1 MTVFVRRLTFLAALT
16 PALLVAQR
24 PGGPGGPGA
33 PNGMATPIAPEQWPA
48 WVRRTPVTD
57 PVLLRIME
65 EGMQRS
71 QAGALAQVLTDSI
84 GPRLTGSPGYTAAG
98 DWLVKKYT
106 EWGITAR
113 KEQWGT
119 WSSFKRGV
127 THVDLVA
134 PRTRTLE
141 ATMLAWS
148 PATNGAV
155 TGDVVVLPQFESA
168 ESAHAWLMA
177 TRGKFVMV
185 NAPNIT
191 CRTSQQMAEFGMP
204 STLTSMRAAQDSI
217 RISFNNRNVA
227 AAGLQDSLK
236 AYGAAGVVT
245 FGWSNYPGINKVFGS
260 PRQQVPTFD
269 LSCEDY
275 GLVYRLASRNQGP
288 KLRVNI
294 EAEFLGEQPVHNA
307 IAEVK
312 GTGKKAGEYVM
323 LSAHFDSWEAASGAT
338 DNATGT
344 VTMLEAMRILKSV
357 GYKPKRTILAGHW
370 GGEEQGL
377 NGSRSYV
384 KDHPDV
390 VNGLHAL
397 FNQDN
402 GTGRVVNMSASGLV
416 SADTVLRSYLSQLPS
431 DFTQWIR
438 YTGVGAPGSGGTDH
452 VAFVCAGAP
461 GFNLGALGW
470 DYGSTTWHTN
480 RDTYDKIIVDDLK
493 HNATL
498 TAMLIYLAS
507 EDPVKMARVKLDP
520 LPAAGPSGT
529 PGSWPTCVDGTRNT
543 SGYRR

>member
-1 MTVFVRRLTFLAALT
+1 MTLFVRRITLAALVGT
-16 PALLVAQR
+16 PALLIAQR
-24 PGGPGGPGA
+24 PAEA
-33 PNGMATPIAPEQWPA
+33 PVVPNTMARRIPAEQWPE
-48 WVRRTPVTD
+48 WVRKTPVTD
-57 PVLLRIME
+57 PMLLRIVE

-84 GPRLTGSPGYTAAG
+84 GPRLTGSPGFTSAG
-98 DWLVKKYT
+98 DWLVSKYK
-106 EWGITAR
+106 EWGVTAR

-127 THVDLVA
+127 THVDLIA

-168 ESAHAWLMA
+168 ESAHAWLQA
-177 TRGKFVMV
+177 TRAKFVMI
-185 NAPNIT
+185 NAPQIS
-191 CRTSQQMAEFGMP
+191 CRSPQQLQEFATP
-204 STLTSMRAAQDSI
+204 ATLASLRAAQDTL
-217 RISFNNRNVA
+217 RISFNQRNVT

-260 PRQQVPTFD
+260 PRQMVPTFD

-275 GLVYRLASRNQGP
+275 GLVYRLSVNKQAP
-288 KLRVNI
+288 KLRVQI
-294 EAEFLGEQPVHNA
+294 ESENLGEVPVTNTLG
-307 IAEVK
+307 EMK
-312 GTGKKAGEYVM
+312 GTGRNANQYVM
-323 LSAHFDSWEAASGAT
+323 LSAHLDSWEASSGAT

-344 VTMLEAMRILKSV
+344 ITMLEAMRILKSI
-357 GYKPKRTILAGHW
+357 GYKPKRTILAAHW

-377 NGSRSYV
+377 NGSRSFV
-384 KDHPDV
+384 KDHPEV
-390 VNGLHAL
+390 VSGLQAL

-402 GTGRVVNMSASGLV
+402 GTGRIVGMSASGLV
-416 SADTVLRSYLSQLPS
+416 SADTVLRGYLSQLPS

-438 YTGVGAPGSGGTDH
+438 YGGVGQPGSGGTDH
-452 VAFVCAGAP
+452 VSFTCAAAP
-461 GFNLGALGW
+461 GFGLGALGW

-493 HNATL
+493 QNATL
-498 TAMLIYLAS
+498 VAMLIYLAS
-507 EDPVKMARVKLDP
+507 EDPTQMARIKVDP
-520 LPAAGPSGT
+520 LPAGPNGAAGT
-529 PGSWPTCVDGTRNT
+529 WPACVDGTRNT
-543 SGYRR
+543 AGYRR

>member
-1 MTVFVRRLTFLAALT
+1 MRFVVRGLTLVAALA

-24 PGGPGGPGA
+24 PGGGA
-33 PNGMATPIAPEQWPA
+33 AVTPNSQATPIPAEQWPV

-84 GPRLTGSPGYTAAG
+84 GPRLTGSPGFTAAG
-98 DWLVKKYT
+98 DWLLKKYA

-119 WSSFKRGV
+119 WNSFARGA

-134 PRTRTLE
+134 PRMRTLE

-155 TGDVVVLPQFESA
+155 TGDVVVLPQLDSPA
-168 ESAHAWLMA
+168 AMQTWLMA
-177 TRGKFVMV
+177 TRGKFVMI

-191 CRTSQQMAEFGMP
+191 CRSPQQMAEFGTP
-204 STLTSMRAAQDSI
+204 TTLTSMRAAQDSI
-217 RISFNNRNVA
+217 RISFNNRNVS

-236 AYGAAGVVT
+236 AHGAVGVVT

-260 PRQQVPTFD
+260 PRQQVPTFE

-275 GLVYRLASRNQGP
+275 GLVYRLAANNQGP
-288 KLRVNI
+288 KLKVQIDAQFR
-294 EAEFLGEQPVHNA
+294 GEQPVHNT

-312 GTGKKAGEYVM
+312 GTGPKAKEYVM
-323 LSAHFDSWEAASGAT
+323 LSAHMDSWEASSGAT

-377 NGSRSYV
+377 NGSRSFV
-384 KDHPDV
+384 KDHPEV
-390 VNGLHAL
+390 VDGLQAL

-402 GTGRVVNMSASGLV
+402 GTGRIVNMSASGLV
-416 SADTVLRSYLSQLPS
+416 SADTVLRGYLAQLPS

-452 VAFVCAGAP
+452 VSFVCAGAP

-493 HNATL
+493 QNATL
-498 TAMLIYLAS
+498 AAMLIYLAS
-507 EDPVKMARVKLDP
+507 EDPTKMARIKLDP
-520 LPAAGPSGT
+520 LPAGPNGTAGA
-529 PGSWPTCVDGTRNT
+529 WPTCVDGTRNT

>member
-1 MTVFVRRLTFLAALT
+1 MPLIVRRSALS
-16 PALLVAQR
+16 ALLVLPAALGAQR
-24 PGGPGGPGA
+24 PVDAPVA
-33 PNGMATPIAPEQWPA
+33 PNAMARPVPAEQWGDY
-48 WVRRTPVTD
+48 VRRTPVTD
-57 PVLLRIME
+57 PMILKIVD
-65 EGMQRS
+65 EGMSRS

-84 GPRLTGSPGYTAAG
+84 GPRLTGSPGFTSAG
-98 DWLVKKYT
+98 DWLMKKYQ

-119 WSSFKRGV
+119 WNSFGRGV

-134 PRTRTLE
+134 PRVRTLE

-148 PATNGAV
+148 PSTNGAV
-155 TGDVVVLPQFESA
+155 TGDVVVLPQLETA
-168 ESAHAWLMA
+168 DAAHAWLMA
-177 TRGKFVMV
+177 TRGKFVMI

-191 CRTSQQMAEFGMP
+191 CRTPQQLAEFA
-204 STLTSMRAAQDSI
+204 TLATLASLRAAQDTI
-217 RISFNNRNVA
+217 RISFNQRNVN

-236 AYGAAGVVT
+236 LYGAAGVVT

-275 GLVYRLASRNQGP
+275 GLVYRLASNNQGP
-288 KLRVNI
+288 KLKVQI
-294 EAEFLGEQPVHNA
+294 ESEFLGERPVANT

-312 GTGKKAGEYVM
+312 GTGKKANEFVM
-323 LSAHFDSWEAASGAT
+323 LSAHLDSWESSSGAT

-344 VTMLEAMRILKSV
+344 ITMLEAMRILKSV

-377 NGSRSYV
+377 NGSRAFV

-390 VNGLHAL
+390 VTGLQAL

-402 GTGRVVNMSASGLV
+402 GTGRIVGMSASGLV
-416 SADTVLRSYLSQLPS
+416 SADTVLRGYLAQLPS

-438 YTGVGAPGSGGTDH
+438 YGGVGQPGSGGTDH
-452 VAFVCAGAP
+452 VSFTCYGAP
-461 GFNLGALGW
+461 AFGLGALGW
-470 DYGSTTWHTN
+470 DYGFTTWHTN
-480 RDTYDKIIVDDLK
+480 RDTFDKIIVDDLK
-493 HNATL
+493 QNATL
-498 TAMLIYLAS
+498 VAMLIYLAS
-507 EDPVKMARVKLDP
+507 EDPTLMTRVKVSA
-520 LPAAGPSGT
+520 LPAGPNGT
-529 PGSWPTCVDGTRNT
+529 PGTWPTCVDPIRNT

>member
-1 MTVFVRRLTFLAALT
+1 MTPCVRRLVTGVAFAA
-16 PALLVAQR
+16 PLLLSAQR
-24 PGGPGGPGA
+24 PADA
-33 PNGMATPIAPEQWPA
+33 PVVPNAMAKPIAADQWPE

-57 PVLLRIME
+57 PMLLRIVE

-84 GPRLTGSPGYTAAG
+84 GPRLTGSPGFTSAG
-98 DWLVKKYT
+98 DWLVRKYK
-106 EWGITAR
+106 EWGITSR
-113 KEQWGT
+113 KEPWGT

-127 THVDLVA
+127 THVDLIA

-155 TGDVVVLPQFESA
+155 TGDVVVLPQFESPA
-168 ESAHAWLMA
+168 AAHSWLEGA
-177 TRGKFVMV
+177 RGKFVMI

-191 CRTSQQMAEFGMP
+191 CRTPQQLAEFATP
-204 STLTSMRAAQDSI
+204 STLASLRAAQDTLCVSQ
-217 RISFNNRNVA
+217 RNVT

-236 AYGAAGVVT
+236 AFGAAGVVT

-275 GLVYRLASRNQGP
+275 GLVYRLASNNQGP
-288 KLRVNI
+288 KLRVQI
-294 EAEFLGEQPVHNA
+294 ESDFLGEVPVTNTV
-307 IAEVK
+307 AEVK
-312 GTGKKAGEYVM
+312 GSGRTASQYVM
-323 LSAHFDSWEAASGAT
+323 LSAHLDSWESSSGAT

-344 VTMLEAMRILKSV
+344 ITMLEAMRILKST
-357 GYKPKRTILAGHW
+357 GYKPKRTILAAHW

-377 NGSRSYV
+377 NGSRSFV

-390 VNGLHAL
+390 VTGLQAL

-402 GTGRVVNMSASGLV
+402 GTGRIVGMSASGLV
-416 SADTVLRSYLSQLPS
+416 SADTVLRGYLSQLPS

-438 YTGVGAPGSGGTDH
+438 YGGVGQPGSGGTDH
-452 VAFVCAGAP
+452 VSFTCYGAP
-461 GFNLGALGW
+461 GFGLGALGW
-470 DYGSTTWHTN
+470 DYGFTTWHTN

-493 HNATL
+493 QNATL
-498 TAMLIYLAS
+498 VAMLIYLAS
-507 EDPVKMARVKLDP
+507 EDPTQMARIKVDP
-520 LPAAGPSGT
+520 LPAGPNGAAGT
-529 PGSWPTCVDGTRNT
+529 WPACVDPIRNT
-543 SGYRR
+543 AGYRR

>member
-1 MTVFVRRLTFLAALT
+1 MPQFVRRLTLAVALT

-24 PGGPGGPGA
+24 PDASAPVA
-33 PNGMATPIAPEQWPA
+33 PNSMALPIAADRWPE

-65 EGMQRS
+65 EGMTRS

-84 GPRLTGSPGYTAAG
+84 GPRLTGSPGFTAAG
-98 DWLVKKYT
+98 DWLLKKYA

-119 WSSFKRGV
+119 WNSFSRGV

-155 TGDVVVLPQFESA
+155 TGDVVVLPQFENA

-177 TRGKFVMV
+177 TRGKFVMI
-185 NAPNIT
+185 NAPNVT
-191 CRTSQQMAEFGMP
+191 CRTSQQMAEFATP
-204 STLTSMRAAQDSI
+204 ATLASMRAAQDSI
-217 RISFNNRNVA
+217 RVSFNNRGVA

-275 GLVYRLASRNQGP
+275 GLVYRLAVKNQGP
-288 KLRVNI
+288 KLRVQI
-294 EAEFLGEQPVHNA
+294 ESQFLGEQPVHNT

-312 GTGKKAGEYVM
+312 GSGAKAKEYVM
-323 LSAHFDSWEAASGAT
+323 LSAHYDSWEASSGAT

-370 GGEEQGL
+370 AGEEQGL
-377 NGSRSYV
+377 NGSRSFV

-390 VNGLHAL
+390 VNGLQAL

-402 GTGRVVNMSASGLV
+402 GTGRIVNMSASGLV
-416 SADTVLRSYLSQLPS
+416 SADTVLRGYLSQLPS

-452 VAFVCAGAP
+452 VSFVCAGAP

-470 DYGSTTWHTN
+470 DYGFTTWHTN

-498 TAMLIYLAS
+498 AAMLIYLAS
-507 EDPVKMARVKLDP
+507 EDPKLMARVKLDP
-520 LPAAGPSGT
+520 LPAGPGGT
-529 PGSWPTCVDGTRNT
+529 PGAWPTCQDGTRNT